1 MLLELHARHS
11 SELSASPRLP
21 LTVMAVDDNPAN
33 LKLIGALLEEQGQHI
48 VLCNNAEQ
56 AIRVAHRQVL
66 DVILMDIQMPD
77 IDGIRASEII
87 RTLPNHAT
95 TPIVAVTAHAIDGE
109 REHLIRA
116 GMNDYL
122 AKPIDENKLAQV
134 LARTHRL
141 QQQSGQILR
150 VGDAHMDDVDVAVLL
165 GGLELLAVPGQ
176 VVARAHRHDLDEVGT
191 VPVRGRGRDVE
202 DLQVAPE
209 AENGQCWSCGQRRS
223 GRWFQR
229 RVPRQS
235 RSVLARDGR
244 SPPVL
249 VKPLQ
254 A

>member
-1 MLLELHARHS
+1 MALPSPMMLLADELKVRGIDGCIAKPVSQTRLLPMLLELHARHS

-33 LKLIGALLEEQGQHI
+33 LKLIGALLEEQVQHI

-116 GMNDYL
+116 
-122 AKPIDENKLAQV
+122 A
-134 LARTHRL
+134 
-141 QQQSGQILR
+141 
-150 VGDAHMDDVDVAVLL
+150 
-165 GGLELLAVPGQ
+165 
-176 VVARAHRHDLDEVGT
+176 
-191 VPVRGRGRDVE
+191 
-202 DLQVAPE
+202 
-209 AENGQCWSCGQRRS
+209 
-223 GRWFQR
+223 
-229 RVPRQS
+229 
-235 RSVLARDGR
+235 
-244 SPPVL
+244 
-249 VKPLQ
+249 
-254 A
+254 